1 MGLKQ
6 TTPTAAIAVIHRLHK
21 VGWVHCD
28 ARAHNIVSDDA
39 GAFLVDMATAMKATC
54 AEARRADFAAY
65 ARSILKLGMWNP
77 FVGWSTAFGE
87 HQDVVTAVSG
97 MYKESEEN
105 TTASI
110 VLLATYLTAKVP
122 A

>member
-1 MGLKQ
+1 
-6 TTPTAAIAVIHRLHK
+6 
-21 VGWVHCD
+21 
-28 ARAHNIVSDDA
+28 
-39 GAFLVDMATAMKATC
+39 MATAMKATC

-110 VLLATYLTAKVP
+110 VLLATYLTAKEP
-122 A
+122 AQSSLL